1 MAARRER
8 TMRSPRESNIKL
20 PGLLKNYR
28 DVDFSTQIKARF
40 LFYLYLICLA
50 SVSVHF
56 TLSVATLWSAEGI
69 MAFTHIKLISEAVTI
84 ALSIAFFH
92 ILLRGQLILAAHL
105 LIIALQIHVW
115 IALLFHEKEVALQT
129 NVIVHL
135 MAILSMIPIIMVKRR
150 KTILI
155 YFASNI
161 VMVGFAAI
169 HFKERLHLSEMA
181 QMDFFFTNAI
191 ALGFLAYVSYNIF
204 IINQRSLQQAKE
216 ELHERRAME
225 EALAASEKKY
235 REMADLLPQSIF
247 EIKTDG
253 TLLYVNKAGIRMFG
267 FSEKDMIDGF
277 NFLNIIIPEER
288 DLMRKNTRI
297 FLQTQKNSNYQYTA
311 LRKDGSTFP
320 IQFFSNSIINNGVIV
335 GLRGVGIDVT
345 EQKKAEATIKESLQL
360 FQTLIEFAPTPIFL
374 SNEKGHF
381 LMINKAFCEQTGY
394 TYEDITL
401 DTGIRT
407 SSLIPHQYW
416 SEINKLLTETGQ
428 VENMEIRTA
437 RRDKTKLDLLY
448 YCKKL
453 SIKNRDVYLSTFAD
467 ITEKKKIELE
477 LEYYSEQLEQLVI
490 ERTEELAVSI
500 EELRISNE
508 NLNIQRAE
516 LEQTLLELKNSEKQ
530 LMLADKMASLGLLAA
545 GIAHEINNPL
555 NFIKGGIFGLENF
568 FHENLPIEKQQEAF
582 PLIMAIDKGI
592 DRAADIVRSLNRF
605 SRQTENRSEN
615 CDLHAIIEDCL
626 ILMENQIK
634 NRIHI
639 SKQLEADYHT
649 FIYNQGRMN
658 QAILNLLTNAAQ
670 AIESHGKITLHT
682 ENQKNLL
689 ILSIKDDGCGI
700 EQQHLNRIF
709 DPFFTTKEPGKG
721 TGLGLSITFQII
733 KEINGTIEYSSKPG
747 EGTTVLVKI
756 PLNTADNN
764 E

>member
-1 MAARRER
+1 MAARQER
-8 TMRSPRESNIKL
+8 TKETQLEGIIKL
-20 PGLLKNYR
+20 PSLLKRYQ
-28 DVDFSTQIKARF
+28 DADFSTQIKVRF
-40 LFYLYLICLA
+40 LFYLYLVCLVA
-50 SVSVHF
+50 VSIHF
-56 TLSVATLWSAEGI
+56 TLSLGTLWFNEEALTL
-69 MAFTHIKLISEAVTI
+69 THIKLISEAATI
-84 ALSIAFFH
+84 VLTVSFFQ
-92 ILLRGQLILAAHL
+92 ILLRGRYSLAAHL
-105 LIIALQIHVW
+105 LIITLQIHVW
-115 IALLFHEKEVALQT
+115 IALMVQEKEAALQF
-129 NVIVHL
+129 NAIVHL
-135 MAILSMIPIIMVKRR
+135 MSILATIPIIMEKQR

-161 VMVGFAAI
+161 LMVGYATLY
-169 HFKERLHLSEMA
+169 FKEKLNLSD
-181 QMDFFFTNAI
+181 QGQIQFFFTTAVAI
-191 ALGFLAYVSYNIF
+191 GFLGYVSYNIF

-216 ELHERRAME
+216 ELHERKAVE

-247 EIKTDG
+247 EIKSDG
-253 TLLYVNKAGIRMFG
+253 TLLYVNKASIRMFG
-267 FSEKDMIDGF
+267 YSEEDMINGF

-288 DLMRKNTRI
+288 ELMRKNTRS
-297 FLQTQKNSNYQYTA
+297 FLQTAKNSNHQYTA
-311 LRKDGSTFP
+311 LRKDGSNFP
-320 IQFFSNSIINNGVIV
+320 IQFSSSIIYEKDEII

-345 EQKKAEATIKESLQL
+345 EQKKAEAAIRESLQL
-360 FQTLIEFAPTPIFL
+360 FQTLIEFAPTPVFL
-374 SNEKGHF
+374 SNAKGHF

-394 TYEDITL
+394 SYEDITL

-407 SSLIPHQYW
+407 STLIPHHYW
-416 SEINKLLTETGQ
+416 PTINNLLMEKNQ
-428 VENMEIRTA
+428 VENLEIKTT
-437 RRDKTKLDLLY
+437 RRDQTTLDLLY

-453 SIKNRDVYLSTFAD
+453 IIKGREVYLSTFTD
-467 ITEKKKIELE
+467 ITEKKKIEVE
-477 LEYYSEQLEQLVI
+477 LEYYSDQLEHLVI

-516 LEQTLLELKNSEKQ
+516 LEQALQELKNTEKQ

-555 NFIKGGIFGLENF
+555 NFIKGGIYGLETF
-568 FHENLPIEKQQEAF
+568 FHENLPNEKQEEAF

-605 SRQTENRSEN
+605 SRQTENRSES

-626 ILMENQIK
+626 ILMESQMK
-634 NRIHI
+634 NRIQI
-639 SKQLEADYHT
+639 TKQLEAGYHT
-649 FIYNQGRMN
+649 FIYNEGRIN

-670 AIESHGKITLHT
+670 AIENQGKINIRTK
-682 ENQKNLL
+682 NQKKLL
-689 ILSIKDDGCGI
+689 ILSIHDDGCGI

-733 KEINGTIEYSSKPG
+733 KEINGTIEYNSEPG
-747 EGTTVLVKI
+747 KGTKVSVKI
-756 PLNTADNN
+756 PINTADND